1 MRKSIIILFIISILI
16 LNGCGNNNDSS
27 EKLKWM
33 SKKHVTSKEIADE
46 FVEYVITAFNEK
58 RTDDIIE
65 LLSDSALEAED
76 KAVYQEEIDAVYS
89 YLDNDD
95 IITYDSDNLPPAST
109 ESNERGKKSILYT
122 GFYKLFTT
130 QETYWVVFDLSIR
143 NDENPEE
150 IGLNKIIIASDEVK
164 QREDFNWLYYNDPP
178 GFYIVQ

>member
-1 MRKSIIILFIISILI
+1 MRKSIIILFIFSILI

-33 SKKHVTSKEIADE
+33 SKDHVTSKEIADE

-76 KAVYQEEIDAVYS
+76 KAAYQEEIDAVYS

-95 IITYDSDNLPPAST
+95 IITYDSDNLPPDSS

-130 QETYWVVFDLSIR
+130 QETYWIVFDLCIR
-143 NDENPEE
+143 NDENPKE

-178 GFYIVQ
+178 GFYVVQ